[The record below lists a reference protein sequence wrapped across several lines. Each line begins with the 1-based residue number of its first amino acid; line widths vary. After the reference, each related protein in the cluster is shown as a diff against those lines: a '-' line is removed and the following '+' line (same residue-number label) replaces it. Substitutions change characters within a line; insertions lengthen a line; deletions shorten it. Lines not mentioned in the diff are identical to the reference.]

1 MIIEELQSLVNKEVQ
16 IASAL
21 ETISGTLV
29 SVDAVSVTLRT
40 SELFGYESGSYAII
54 QLRFISYIRLL

>member
-1 MIIEELQSLVNKEVQ
+1 MIEELQSLVNKEIQ

-29 SVDAVSVTLRT
+29 SVDGTAVTLRT
-40 SELFGYESGSYAII
+40 SEVFGYENGSYAII
-54 QLRFISYIRLL
+54 QLRFISYIRML

>member
-1 MIIEELQSLVNKEVQ
+1 MIEELLSFVNKEVQ

-21 ETISGTLV
+21 ETICGTLV
-29 SVDAVSVTLRT
+29 SVDGSAVTVRT
-40 SELFGYESGSYAII
+40 SEVFGYENGSYAII

>member
-1 MIIEELQSLVNKEVQ
+1 MIEELQSLVNKEVQ

-21 ETISGTLV
+21 ETIQGTLV
-29 SVDAVSVTLRT
+29 SVDGAAVTLRT
-40 SELFGYESGSYAII
+40 SEVFGYESGSYAII

>member
-1 MIIEELQSLVNKEVQ
+1 VNKEIQ

-29 SVDAVSVTLRT
+29 SVDGTAVTLRT
-40 SELFGYESGSYAII
+40 SEVFGYENGSYAII

>member
-1 MIIEELQSLVNKEVQ
+1 MIEELLSFVNKEVQ

-21 ETISGTLV
+21 ETIRGTLV
-29 SVDAVSVTLRT
+29 SVDGSAVTVRT
-40 SELFGYESGSYAII
+40 SEVFGYENGSYAII

>member
-1 MIIEELQSLVNKEVQ
+1 MIEELQSLVNKEVQ

-21 ETISGTLV
+21 ETICGTLV
-29 SVDAVSVTLRT
+29 SVDGAAVTIRT
-40 SELFGYESGSYAII
+40 SEVFGYESGSYAII

>member
-1 MIIEELQSLVNKEVQ
+1 MIEELQSLVNKEIQ

-29 SVDAVSVTLRT
+29 SVDGIAVTLRT
-40 SELFGYESGSYAII
+40 SEVFGYENGSYAII
-54 QLRFISYIRLL
+54 QLRFISYILLL